1 MILEATIIPV
11 LWVLLSL
18 LSIIRL
24 LKSQAHTLQNTQAV
38 HQYDYGTSQGYSA
51 IPLHNQGDH
60 RTIAQPDF
68 GSARNQSFA
77 NSQWD
82 GSRYNQG
89 STWATEQE
97 KQTRRSKIVVGGI
110 VKIIDRAWS

>member
-1 MILEATIIPV
+1 M
-11 LWVLLSL
+11 SL
-18 LSIIRL
+18 LPIIRL

-60 RTIAQPDF
+60 RNIAQPDF
-68 GSARNQSFA
+68 GSARNQ

-110 VKIIDRAWS
+110 VKIIDRA